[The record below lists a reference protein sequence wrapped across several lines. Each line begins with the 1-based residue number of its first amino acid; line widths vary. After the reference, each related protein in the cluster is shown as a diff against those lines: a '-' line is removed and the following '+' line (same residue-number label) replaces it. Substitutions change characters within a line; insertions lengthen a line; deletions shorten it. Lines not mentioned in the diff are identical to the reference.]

1 MIDTAA
7 VNITHQTL
15 FRGEYELEMEN
26 WLRRRFRVMC
36 LCYIGLGAAVLIW
49 RVLAIIFSNEPAGD
63 EAATTANSLLAI
75 SVNILAALASLAI
88 ALHFLYNRH
97 WKNAT
102 RDELLRGASLLI
114 LGLGTVSAVKAVI
127 LKIFAPEQSAD
138 FLLPLGFWHLIACF
152 LLPWTARE
160 SLRPVLPLVALW
172 ILGVLL
178 FDDVSF
184 WLKLLKSIGGPMILL
199 PGLAICSL
207 RLQYHS
213 EKFRSKMMGKHF
225 LSMRQEISQAR
236 TIHESMFP
244 KPHDDGFVR
253 FDYTYTPMR
262 ELGGDFI
269 HVHVSAEGLVH
280 LTLLDVTGHGLPSAL
295 TVNRLYGELERIRAE
310 APLAEPGEV
319 LALLNRYVYL
329 TMARHTIYVTA
340 LCIMVDPYSGKL
352 HWASAGHPPA
362 FLRGANGV
370 VKRLSATTVLLGAV
384 EASEFAPDQKTIELA
399 PGDVVVAYTDGAFE
413 VRDRLGE
420 SLGLENLDR
429 MMHTQPPPRNWPQF
443 VASAVQKHASGRPE
457 DDILIAS
464 LTFKAMRSSSLE
476 SARATSS
483 SFA

>member
-26 WLRRRFRVMC
+26 WLRQRFRVVC
-36 LCYIGLGAAVLIW
+36 LCYIGLGAAVLTW
-49 RVLAIIFSNEPAGD
+49 RVLAILLGRDANPA
-63 EAATTANSLLAI
+63 LAI
-75 SVNILAALASLAI
+75 SVNFAAALTSLAI
-88 ALHFLYNRH
+88 ALHFLYNPH

-102 RDELLRGASLLI
+102 RDDLLRGASLLI
-114 LGLGTVSAVKAVI
+114 LGLGTISAVKALV
-127 LKIFAPEQSAD
+127 LKIFLPEHGDAD
-138 FLLPLGFWHLIACF
+138 FLLPLFFWHLIACAF
-152 LLPWTARE
+152 LPWTPRE
-160 SLRPVLPLVALW
+160 SLRPIVPLLVLW
-172 ILGVLL
+172 IIGVFW
-178 FDDVSF
+178 FDEASF
-184 WLKLLKSIGGPMILL
+184 WMKVLTSVLGPMILL
-199 PGLAICSL
+199 PGLAVCAL

-244 KPHDDGFVR
+244 RPHDDGFVR

-269 HVHVSAEGLVH
+269 HLHAGSDGPVH

-329 TMARHTIYVTA
+329 TMARHTIFVTA
-340 LCIMVDPYSGKL
+340 LCITIDPYAGKL

-362 FLRGANGV
+362 FMRGANGV
-370 VKRLSATTVLLGAV
+370 VTRLPATTLLLGAV
-384 EASEFAPDQKTIELA
+384 DSNEFAADQKTIELT

-413 VRDRLGE
+413 ARDRLGE
-420 SLGLENLDR
+420 SLGLDNLDR
-429 MMHTQPPPRNWPQF
+429 LMHAQPSPRNWPQF
-443 VASAVQKHASGRPE
+443 VASAVQKHAGGRPE
-457 DDILIAS
+457 DDILIAA
-464 LTFKAMRSSSLE
+464 LTFKAMRPNPVETERSELE
-476 SARATSS
+476 SRV
-483 SFA
+483 

>member
-26 WLRRRFRVMC
+26 WLRRRFRAVC

-49 RVLAIIFSNEPAGD
+49 RVLAILLGRDENPA
-63 EAATTANSLLAI
+63 LAI
-75 SVNILAALASLAI
+75 SVNFAAALTSLAI
-88 ALHFLYNRH
+88 ALHFLYNPH

-114 LGLGTVSAVKAVI
+114 LGLGTVSAVKALV
-127 LKIFAPEQSAD
+127 LKITLPEHATD
-138 FLLPLGFWHLIACF
+138 FLLPLFFWHLIACAF
-152 LLPWTARE
+152 LPWTPRE
-160 SLRPVLPLVALW
+160 SLRPIVPLLVLW
-172 ILGVLL
+172 IIGVFW
-178 FDDVSF
+178 FDEANF
-184 WLKLLKSIGGPMILL
+184 WMKMLKSVLGPMILL

-213 EKFRSKMMGKHF
+213 EKFRSKMIGKHF

-244 KPHDDGFVR
+244 KTHDDGFVR

-269 HVHVSAEGLVH
+269 HLHVGAEGLVH

-310 APLAEPGEV
+310 SPLAEPGEV
-319 LALLNRYVYL
+319 LLLLNRYVYL
-329 TMARHTIYVTA
+329 TMARHSIFVTA
-340 LCIMVDPYSGKL
+340 LCITIDPYAGKL
-352 HWASAGHPPA
+352 HWANAGHPPA
-362 FLRGANGV
+362 FLRGVNGV
-370 VKRLSATTVLLGAV
+370 VTRLPATTVLLGAV
-384 EASEFAPDQKTIELA
+384 DAGEFAPDQKTIELS
-399 PGDVVVAYTDGAFE
+399 PGDVVIAYTDGAFE
-413 VRDRLGE
+413 ARDRSGE
-420 SLGLENLDR
+420 SLGLQTLDHL
-429 MMHTQPPPRNWPQF
+429 MHTQPPPRNWPQF
-443 VASAVQKHASGRPE
+443 VASAVQKHAGGRPE

-464 LTFKAMRSSSLE
+464 LTFKTMRPAGVETQQTQLGS
-476 SARATSS
+476 RA
-483 SFA
+483 